1 VLPLKRRGA
10 AALALI
16 VGLLALTASASPLR
30 AADAENV
37 SFAVV
42 PIEVAAV
49 PYYANDLGYFKAAGI
64 NATITPLQNGD
75 AILSAVASGAIDLGF
90 SNALSLIV
98 AHEKGLPLK
107 ILFGTEIAGQNVT
120 NGILAVLKSSP
131 IRSAKDLTG
140 KTVAV
145 SSLTSTN
152 IYAVKNWIDKNGG
165 DSKSVHYVEIPI
177 PAMAD
182 TLISGRV
189 DAASMDAANFNSRK
203 GELVMLAA
211 TYSSVAPRFI
221 GGGFVATSAW
231 LDAHP
236 ALARKI
242 VATLRKTS
250 IYVNQHHD
258 EAVKMYAAHS
268 RFSLA
273 ALAAAPRPE
282 YSTAPTPALF
292 QPLIDLAARY
302 GLIKAPFPASEIV
315 SPLGL

>member
-1 VLPLKRRGA
+1 M
-10 AALALI
+10 
-16 VGLLALTASASPLR
+16 R
-30 AADAENV
+30 AADGAEAV
-37 SFAVV
+37 TFAVV

-64 NATITPLQNGD
+64 DATITPLQNGD

-98 AHEKGLPLK
+98 AHDKGLPLK

-120 NGILAVLKSSP
+120 NGILAVLKTSG
-131 IRSAKDLTG
+131 IHSAKDLSG

-165 DSKSVHYVEIPI
+165 DSKAVRYVEIPI

-182 TLISGRV
+182 TLSAGRV

-203 GELVMLAA
+203 DQLEQLAA
-211 TYSSVAPRFI
+211 TYSSVAPKFI

-231 LDAHP
+231 IDAHP

-242 VATLRKTS
+242 VATLRKTA
-250 IYVNQHHD
+250 IYANAHHD
-258 EAVKMYAAHS
+258 EAVTMYASHT

-273 ALAAAPRPE
+273 ALTAAPRPE
-282 YSTAPTPALF
+282 YSTAATAALF
-292 QPLIDLAARY
+292 QPLVDLAARY
-302 GLIKAPFPASEIV
+302 GLIKATFPAADIV
-315 SPLGL
+315 SPLAR